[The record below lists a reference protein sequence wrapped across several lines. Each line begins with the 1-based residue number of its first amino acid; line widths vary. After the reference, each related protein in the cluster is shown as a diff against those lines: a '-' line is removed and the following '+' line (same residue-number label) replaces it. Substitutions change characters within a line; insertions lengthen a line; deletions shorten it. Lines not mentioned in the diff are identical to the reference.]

1 MATYKKWTDSEIE
14 FIKNNHV
21 STPDEELAVKLSQI
35 TNHNIT
41 TAMIRR
47 QRRKLKLQKPRG
59 RPNKS
64 IKLLPENVSQKKTN
78 QQH

>member
-1 MATYKKWTDSEIE
+1 MATYKKWTDSEVD

-21 STPDEELAVKLSQI
+21 ATPDEELAVKISQM
-35 TNHNIT
+35 TGQNIT

-47 QRRKLKLQKPRG
+47 QRRKLKLSKPRG

-64 IKLLPENVSQKKTN
+64 KSVVNANATTDSSSVSN
-78 QQH
+78 